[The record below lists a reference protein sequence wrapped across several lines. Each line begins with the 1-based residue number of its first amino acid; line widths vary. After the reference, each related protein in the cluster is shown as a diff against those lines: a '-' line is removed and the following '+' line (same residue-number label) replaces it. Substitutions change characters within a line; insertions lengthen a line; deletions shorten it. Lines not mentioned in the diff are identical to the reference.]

1 MRMDYSYNLTQEQKL
16 ILTHEMQLSIKVL
29 QMSANELREYIND
42 EFAENPILE
51 MQENISNSADS
62 KNKELDKYDYKE
74 MIKYLDGEYTYD
86 EAIEI
91 IKRDSR
97 RYAKRQLT
105 WFKRYQ
111 DAKWFDLDKYQDIEI
126 LKEDIINHIEKL
138 LEIV

>member
-1 MRMDYSYNLTQEQKL
+1 MDYSYNLTQEQKL
-16 ILTHEMQLSIKVL
+16 VLTHEMQLSIKVL

-62 KNKELDKYDYKE
+62 KSKELDKYDYKE

>member
-1 MRMDYSYNLTQEQKL
+1 MNDFSKDLRNNEKYKP
-16 ILTHEMQLSIKVL
+16 IIIVL
-29 QMSANELREYIND
+29 NRDREVLYQRINKRVDIMLENGLLD
-42 EFAENPILE
+42 EV
-51 MQENISNSADS
+51 
-62 KNKELDKYDYKE
+62 KELLKMGYTKDMISMQGIGYKE

-91 IKRDSR
+91 IKRESR

>member
-62 KNKELDKYDYKE
+62 KNKELDKYDYK
-74 MIKYLDGEYTYD
+74 
-86 EAIEI
+86 
-91 IKRDSR
+91 
-97 RYAKRQLT
+97 
-105 WFKRYQ
+105 
-111 DAKWFDLDKYQDIEI
+111 
-126 LKEDIINHIEKL
+126 
-138 LEIV
+138 

>member
-1 MRMDYSYNLTQEQKL
+1 MKMDYSYNLTQEQKL
-16 ILTHEMQLSIKVL
+16 VLTHEMQLSIKVL
-29 QMSANELREYIND
+29 QMSANELKEYIND

-51 MQENISNSADS
+51 IQENISNSADS

-86 EAIEI
+86 EAVEI

-97 RYAKRQLT
+97 RYAKRQIT

-111 DAKWFDLDKYQDIEI
+111 DAKWFDLDEYQNKEK
-126 LKEDIINHIEKL
+126 LEEDIINHIEKL
-138 LEIV
+138 L